1 MGFVFLTEQEKI
13 CMHINSKLNAYKIEF
28 DCIHFVFC
36 MHTKKSP
43 LPDNKKNDWDA
54 TIKVYP
60 NLLSIIRNRL
70 SRSHRESL
78 SEI

>member
-43 LPDNKKNDWDA
+43 LPDNKK
-54 TIKVYP
+54 TIGMQ
-60 NLLSIIRNRL
+60 L
-70 SRSHRESL
+70 
-78 SEI
+78 